1 MNNYNG
7 MYLGIV
13 VQNNDPDKRGRV
25 KIYVPHISANVYKNW
40 YQQDKDKSF
49 AFPGGNINSDLS
61 EIIDELKD
69 VLPWAE
75 PAMPLVGASGSGR
88 YNAHLDQA
96 TVSDTPNIKTAVPP
110 EEEIDVKSKYNLNDT
125 GIGEAPGRKYE
136 FESMRLN
143 DAFTTTLSGSKN
155 APNNINRYSYSYKP
169 TTYSNKAKGSFSIPN
184 VGSHLWIFFEGGN
197 HMNPIYFAV
206 STGAADWKGIYN
218 YNGESDYPSD
228 YENLNKEDDPQYDAD
243 TETYR
248 NKYVI
253 NQKAGTMEF
262 INTDNREIL
271 KLTHFSGSFKEF
283 NNHVNIELASQND
296 QKLVVEDQF
305 YTVKGFKNLYTG
317 RDLDNIIKGD
327 AYKKIGHLD
336 QELHQLWKEKI
347 QSLHDLKAQFETLRL
362 EQTGTFAPCPVC
374 SDPVRMDKLHSVQ
387 SRMTRHSTSSY
398 GIEKFPSVLNS
409 GAEGDIDVTNEVTL
423 SLKSSYSG
431 GMVKRAVD
439 RNIFTQHGVNGSIFG
454 DTCPVCG
461 GTGESPSTMN
471 GEWEVNPE
479 KASLFD
485 GLYITALE
493 ELFEIEKDLG
503 HGGSEIVEIAK
514 HKSETIGLVMNDLA
528 STRIDPVG
536 KIYRDSVVINPL
548 GVFNSQLPSAVIEH
562 VHVDDLPGGTLT
574 QNICNRWNV
583 QVGSGG
589 VSVKTTGT
597 VDIGGSITNIA
608 GQQVNIGSEH
618 EINMDSGRVSIV
630 ADILTIRQRN
640 RGQVLVDSNLGVS
653 QNVVVGGGMHVE
665 GELSVNHVTAPAEI
679 QETDPV
685 VIFGQLLGG
694 LSFNA
699 TLSSTL
705 KGGHNKSGAINVGG
719 NCTITVMNNN
729 DTGAD
734 GEVGTTE
741 GSNHN
746 KVRMY
751 PHTHHFK
758 NLPLNLKEN
767 NDEVRKD
774 AMDNNAG
781 TRRDA
786 KPVEAKSWDQKV
798 DNTNVSNVKST
809 DSNDLTKT
817 EDFKTKSCDTDNWCG

>member
-13 VQNNDPDKRGRV
+13 VQNDDPDKRGRV

-40 YQQDKDKSF
+40 YQQDTDKSF
-49 AFPGGNINSDLS
+49 SFPGKNINSDLS
-61 EIIDELKD
+61 DIIDELKD

-96 TVSDTPNIKTAVPP
+96 SISDTSNIKTAVEP
-110 EEEIDVKSKYNLNDT
+110 EEKIDVKSKYNLNDT
-125 GIGEAPGRKYE
+125 GIGESPGRKYE
-136 FESMRLN
+136 FESMRLG

-155 APNNINRYSYSYKP
+155 APNKINRYSYSYKP

-184 VGSHLWIFFEGGN
+184 VGSHLWIFFEGGD
-197 HMNPIYFAV
+197 HMNPVYFAA
-206 STGAADWKGIYN
+206 STGAEDWRGIY
-218 YNGESDYPSD
+218 ESSGDADYPGV
-228 YENLNKEDDPQYDAD
+228 YENQNKQDDPHYDAD

-253 NQKAGTMEF
+253 NQKAGAMEF

-296 QKLVVEDQF
+296 QKLVIEDQF
-305 YTVKGFKNLYTG
+305 YTVQGFKNLYTG

-327 AYKKIGHLD
+327 AYKKIGHLE
-336 QELHQLWKEKI
+336 QELHQMWKDKV

-374 SDPVRMDKLHSVQ
+374 ADPVRMDKIHSVQ
-387 SRMTRHSTSSY
+387 SRMTRHSSSTASNTIG
-398 GIEKFPSVLNS
+398 GIAANKN
-409 GAEGDIDVTNEVTL
+409 GNNEITK
-423 SLKSSYSG
+423 SLKGPHSG
-431 GMVKRAVD
+431 IVKRAVD
-439 RNIFTQHGVNGSIFG
+439 RNIFTQHGANGSICG

-548 GVFNSQLPSAVIEH
+548 GVYNSQKPSAVIEH

-685 VIFGQLLGG
+685 VIFGKLLSG
-694 LSFNA
+694 LSFKA
-699 TLSSTL
+699 ELDGYS
-705 KGGHNKSGAINVGG
+705 GGAGASAYNIQRAVG
-719 NCTITVMNNN
+719 TITLTADSN
-729 DTGAD
+729 DD
-734 GEVGTTE
+734 L
-741 GSNHN
+741 
-746 KVRMY
+746 VRMY

-817 EDFKTKSCDTDNWCG
+817 EDFKAKSCDTDNWCG